1 MQIYQLILIFACSL
15 LCGNTGIL
23 HECRV
28 TLSDALPIQ
37 FWSTNCDTFNEKE
50 VPGIFSK
57 CFCQPFNSGDEMVL
71 QVKDTTGK
79 SIKLN
84 ILSSAGDLLEQKS
97 FTESGSSG
105 YYYLFFSLDDY
116 EGQEISFAI
125 IDTSFVTYLNSTS
138 VSYSGWSNITSEER
152 QWLIAPYELYSKEL
166 RSSTLSTPVPNGTD
180 IEVRINAS
188 SAALKDVEA
197 YLYNNAGTLIHTLSF
212 GDMTTGV
219 YTESVTTSAE
229 IHKIGIRAAA
239 DSTTQSGAITSVE
252 IVAPGS
258 TVFNITDFSTGWTSY
273 DPGTGAATWTLSS
286 DASAVISTV
295 FPQNQSDS
303 LRKTPDLS
311 PDIDPG
317 VAVSGS
323 IVYNVPTSKRV
334 LILVYLANITESGDP
349 IDTIDVIG
357 DGLDHTWNYSGTS
370 TLNDS
375 IYFDIVVAQVSGATN
390 TVIIRSV
397 SFAKDVNYTITNG
410 DFSSGLTGWTQEGV
424 GYSWTNPATFALLT
438 IPAPEFAVDFLTSP
452 ETSST
457 IEKVISI
464 PSGVPITY
472 QFQAQASTEDS
483 DPLEV
488 EFTIELRNSLDQ
500 VVYTTTHSVVDES
513 LNTFTGAITTDDAV
527 ANVTIVASNTGTAE
541 VVSFNVS
548 SFLIS
553 MFQEVAKSDCI
564 SVKEDHDETVLITY
578 SNNRPFASLNSS
590 VGTPDHAFNLR
601 IPAVFFKERFP
612 EESEVIG
619 LSNSRS
625 IQLNAQVKA
634 QRLLNVGPMP
644 FYMHRKAKLALS
656 FQTVTID
663 DQDWVKEEAY
673 EVSETKRT
681 HPLSKAQCWLTEK
694 DTIYRNVL

>member
-1 MQIYQLILIFACSL
+1 MLNFLIIFACSL
-15 LCGNTGIL
+15 LCGNTDIL

-28 TLSDALPIQ
+28 ILSDALPIQ
-37 FWSTNCDTFNEKE
+37 FWPANCDTFNEKE
-50 VPGIFSK
+50 VDGVFSR

-71 QVKDTTGK
+71 QVKDATGK
-79 SIKLN
+79 ALKLN
-84 ILSSAGDLLEQKS
+84 ILSSSGDLLEQKS

-105 YYYLFFSLDDY
+105 YYFLFFSLEDY

-138 VSYSGWSNITSEER
+138 ISYSGWSNITSDER

-212 GDMTTGV
+212 GDMTTGI
-219 YTESVTTSAE
+219 YTESVTTAAE
-229 IHKIGIRAAA
+229 IHKIGIKAAA
-239 DSTTQSGAITSVE
+239 DSTTQSGAMTSVE

-258 TVFNITDFSTGWTSY
+258 TVFSITDFTTGWISW
-273 DPGTGAATWTLSS
+273 DNGSGSATWTMAA
-286 DASAVISTV
+286 DASTVISNT
-295 FPQNQSDS
+295 FPQDQSDM

-311 PDIDPG
+311 PPLDAG

-323 IVYNVPTSKRV
+323 IVYNVPTGKTV
-334 LILVYLANITESGDP
+334 NLNVYLANDTETGDP
-349 IDTIDVIG
+349 IDELDVIG
-357 DGLDHTWNYSGTS
+357 DGLDHTWNFSGTT
-370 TLNDS
+370 TLMT
-375 IYFDIVVAQVSGATN
+375 IEYFDIYMSQISGAPN
-390 TVIIRSV
+390 TVIIRSA
-397 SFAKDVNYTITNG
+397 SFAIDVNYAIVNG

-424 GYSWTNPATFALLT
+424 GYSWVNPAATFALLT
-438 IPAPEFAVDFLTSP
+438 VPPPEFAVDFLTSP
-452 ETSST
+452 ETSSI

-472 QFQAQASTEDS
+472 QFQAQASTDDS

-500 VVYTTTHSVVDES
+500 VVYTVTNSVVDELS
-513 LNTFTGAITTDDAV
+513 NTFTGAITTDDAI
-527 ANVTIVASNTGTAE
+527 ANVTIVASNVGTAE
-541 VVSFNVS
+541 IVSFNVS

-553 MFQEVAKSDCI
+553 MFQEVAKSDCV

-601 IPAVFFKERFP
+601 IPSVFFKERFP
-612 EESEVIG
+612 EESEILQ

-625 IQLNAQVKA
+625 IQINAQVKA
-634 QRLLNVGPMP
+634 QKLLNVGPMP
-644 FYMHRKAKLALS
+644 FYMHRKAKLALT
-656 FQTVTID
+656 FQYVTID
-663 DQDWVKEEAY
+663 GQDWVKEEAY
-673 EVSETKRT
+673 EVAETKRT

-694 DTIYRNVL
+694 DTIYRNIL